1 MVASMP
7 PRPRATTIGD
17 VGEFGFLARLLPRL
31 PRGSGVI
38 VGPGQDC
45 AVIRCAGRR
54 CLFTVDAL
62 VEGVHFERAWL
73 LPHQLGRKSFL
84 VNASDAAAMGGRPRF
99 CVVALALPRDY
110 CLPDL
115 AALQAG
121 IVESACEA
129 GAVVVGGNLTRAPQ
143 LSVTIALLA
152 DAPKRIVTRRG
163 ARRGDRIY
171 VTGSLGDAAL
181 GCRAL
186 REGVRRGTTPAI
198 RRFRE
203 PCPRLR
209 AGRVLVDAGIV
220 SAMIDV
226 SDGLVQDLG
235 HICAESGVGAVIHT
249 SRLPLSASYRAV
261 LRGDDALALHG
272 GEDYEL
278 LCTVPERQVKRL
290 EHAQT
295 RLGCPITCI
304 GEIVAGR
311 RIRVKRP
318 DGQDVIPTAQ
328 GYDHFRLRS

>member
-1 MVASMP
+1 MP
-7 PRPRATTIGD
+7 PRTRATTIGD

-45 AVIRCAGRR
+45 AVIRSAGRR

-62 VEGVHFERAWL
+62 VEGVHFERGWL
-73 LPHQLGRKSFL
+73 SAHQLGRKSFL

-99 CVVALALPRDY
+99 CVVSLAVPSDY
-110 CLPDL
+110 PVRDL

-121 IVESACEA
+121 IVESAGEA
-129 GAVVVGGNLTRAPQ
+129 GAVVVGGNLTRAQQ
-143 LSVTIALLA
+143 LCVTIALLA
-152 DAPKRIVTRRG
+152 DAPQRIVTRRG

-171 VTGSLGDAAL
+171 VTGTLGDAAL

-186 REGVRRGTTPAI
+186 RDAVRRGTTYAV

-203 PCPRLR
+203 PSPRLQ
-209 AGRVLVDAGIV
+209 AGRVLVDSGVV

-235 HICAESGVGAVIHT
+235 HICEESGVGAVIRT
-249 SRLPLSASYRAV
+249 ARLPLSASYRSV
-261 LRGDDALALHG
+261 LGGDDALALHG

-278 LCTVPERQVKRL
+278 LCTVPEGQVKRL
-290 EHAQT
+290 ERTQT

-304 GEIVAGR
+304 GEIVGGR
-311 RIRVKRP
+311 RIRVERP
-318 DGQDVIPTAQ
+318 DGRDATLAAQ
-328 GYDHFRLRS
+328 GYDHFRPRS